1 MRILLIVD
9 PDNPVPPVHY
19 GGTERVADLLA
30 REWSRLGHIVDLLA
44 GAGSSHYNGRLHLHR
59 SPGCSMPSRVR
70 RKLQFQFQSSWAARD
85 CDVVCNFGR
94 FDYLEA
100 LMRLG
105 KPILHTFHHPITQ
118 RWWMMRSG
126 SSARPVLF
134 HCISE
139 HQQLRL
145 SSQPQRGD
153 P

>member
-9 PDNPVPPVHY
+9 PDNPVPPTHY

-30 REWSRLGHIVDLLA
+30 QEWSRCGHIVDLLA
-44 GAGSSHYNGRLHLHR
+44 GPGSSRYSGRLHLHH
-59 SPGCSMPSRVR
+59 SPGSSWLSRAR
-70 RKLQFQFQSSWAARD
+70 RKLQFQLQSLWAARD
-85 CDVVCNFGR
+85 CDAVCNFGR

-118 RWWMMRSG
+118 PLVNAAERQQR
-126 SSARPVLF
+126 SARVLF

-139 HQQLRL
+139 HQHAQAEFN
-145 SSQPQRGD
+145 STAW
-153 P
+153 